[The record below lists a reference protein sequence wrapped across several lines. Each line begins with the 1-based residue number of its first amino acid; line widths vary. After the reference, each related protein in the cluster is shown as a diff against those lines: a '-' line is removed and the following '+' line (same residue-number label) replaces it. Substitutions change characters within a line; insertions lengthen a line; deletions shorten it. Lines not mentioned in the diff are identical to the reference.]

1 MTHLREPTPIQ
12 ESLFG
17 FPEFDWNNPCDLN
30 PEKMVEPF
38 IGRSSWLTH
47 IHPFNDVTGTT
58 WRDLARLHARTLL
71 RTRLNPDACTAKIFH
86 EIWLLKFSVLYVFSI
101 ELEHHG
107 SVWSHLE
114 HFVELEFGYAVPVL
128 VNDRFQRGR
137 MIITTFNFMNMRPCR
152 LVASSRD
159 FLSRPQPCIS
169 GVSLAC
175 RAINS

>member
-1 MTHLREPTPIQ
+1 M
-12 ESLFG
+12 
-17 FPEFDWNNPCDLN
+17 
-30 PEKMVEPF
+30 
-38 IGRSSWLTH
+38 
-47 IHPFNDVTGTT
+47 
-58 WRDLARLHARTLL
+58 WRDLARLHAQTLL
-71 RTRLNPDACTAKIFH
+71 CTRLNPDACTAKIFH

-101 ELEHHG
+101 ELEHYG

-175 RAINS
+175 RVINS